1 MIGICVGA
9 FYIPRGDFGK
19 GKNKHIQYIE
29 NTR

>member
-19 GKNKHIQYIE
+19 GKINYYAYSAVPL
-29 NTR
+29 